1 MKSVEKHARTVEEA
15 LELALIALGATEE
28 EVDVEV
34 IEKDSSGFLGLF
46 GGREAHIRVTMK
58 DLPVAQE
65 EPAELDVFAPENIVN
80 EELQELGIERSADV
94 PVLEAEEVDAQK
106 PAELLA
112 EFLEDLLQ
120 RMYLDATVDIKETN
134 DGLEALIDG
143 EDMSLLI
150 GRRGKTLDSLQ
161 YITNLVVNKGKQDY
175 IHVLVDSQNYRAKR
189 RESLEQMAYRMAEKA
204 KRQRKDIILNPMNA
218 YERRI
223 IHSALQK
230 DPKVSTRSEGKD
242 PYRKVIIFLNR

>member
-28 EVDVEV
+28 EVDVE
-34 IEKDSSGFLGLF
+34 ILEKDSSGFLGLF
-46 GGREAHIRVTMK
+46 GGRDAHIRVTLKEKPEEKK
-58 DLPVAQE
+58 DD
-65 EPAELDVFAPENIVN
+65 DVFAPENIVL
-80 EELQELGIERSADV
+80 EELQQLGIDV
-94 PVLEAEEVDAQK
+94 SEPAQTEEQDPK
-106 PAELLA
+106 EFLA

-120 RMYLDATVDIKETN
+120 KMYLDATVEIRDGV
-134 DGLEALIDG
+134 DGLEAIIDG

-150 GRRGKTLDSLQ
+150 GRRGRTLDALQ
-161 YITNLVVNKGKQDY
+161 YLTNLVLNRKREEY

-189 RESLEQMAYRMAEKA
+189 REALEQMAYRMAEKA
-204 KRQRKDIILNPMNA
+204 KRQRKDIMLNPMNA

-230 DPKVSTRSEGKD
+230 DPHVSTRSEGKD
-242 PYRKVIIFLNR
+242 PNRQIIIFLNR

>member
-34 IEKDSSGFLGLF
+34 IERDSSGFLGLF
-46 GGREAHIRVTMK
+46 GGRDAHIRVTLK
-58 DLPVAQE
+58 
-65 EPAELDVFAPENIVN
+65 EPKEDILADVFAPENIVM
-80 EELQELGIERSADV
+80 EELQELGIDISDT
-94 PVLEAEEVDAQK
+94 AQQEQDPK
-106 PAELLA
+106 EFLA

-120 RMYLDATVDIKETN
+120 KMYLDASVEVRDGVDGIEVTV
-134 DGLEALIDG
+134 DG

-150 GRRGKTLDSLQ
+150 GRRGRTLDALQ
-161 YITNLVVNKGKQDY
+161 YITNLVFNRNREEY

-189 RESLEQMAYRMAEKA
+189 KESLEQMAYRMAEKA
-204 KRQRKDIILNPMNA
+204 KRQRKDIILNHMNA

-223 IHSALQK
+223 VHSALQK
-230 DPKVSTRSEGKD
+230 DPHVSTRSEGKD
-242 PYRKVIIFLNR
+242 PHRKIIIFLNR

>member
-34 IEKDSSGFLGLF
+34 IERDSSGFLGLF
-46 GGREAHIRVTMK
+46 GGRDAHIRVTLK
-58 DLPVAQE
+58 
-65 EPAELDVFAPENIVN
+65 EPKEDILADVFAPENIVM
-80 EELQELGIERSADV
+80 EELQELGIDISDTVQQEQD
-94 PVLEAEEVDAQK
+94 PKEF
-106 PAELLA
+106 LA

-120 RMYLDATVDIKETN
+120 KMYLDASVEVRDGVDGIEVTV
-134 DGLEALIDG
+134 DG

-150 GRRGKTLDSLQ
+150 GRRGRTLDALQ
-161 YITNLVVNKGKQDY
+161 YITNLVFNRNREEY

-189 RESLEQMAYRMAEKA
+189 KESLEQMAYRMAEKA

-223 IHSALQK
+223 VHSALQK
-230 DPKVSTRSEGKD
+230 DPHVSTRSEGKD
-242 PYRKVIIFLNR
+242 PHRKIIIFLNR